1 MLWGEW
7 FGVMWF
13 CINILLCGDWLGE
26 MSVIMRLLCGEWS
39 ENIML
44 LYGEW
49 LGLDVRLV
57 VVILFLD
64 EGVWYTFEVFF
75 RRWSESV
82 RDCRFF
88 FFWDRRRV
96 INIIL
101 LWMLGY
107 KFVRRKEKLFFNCFK
122 ILFWCFKLRFKI
134 CDVKIFSE
142 FSK

>member
-7 FGVMWF
+7 FGVMWLY
-13 CINILLCGDWLGE
+13 INILLCGDWLGE

-64 EGVWYTFEVFF
+64 DGVWYTFEVFF

-88 FFWDRRRV
+88 FFG
-96 INIIL
+96 IGGGL
-101 LWMLGY
+101 L
-107 KFVRRKEKLFFNCFK
+107 
-122 ILFWCFKLRFKI
+122 ILFCCECWDISLFVEKKNYFLIVLKYYF
-134 CDVKIFSE
+134 DVLN
-142 FSK
+142 